1 MQPIEMVWAQVK
13 QKVRMQSHRQR
24 TAVQL
29 QQQTKIALRSMD
41 SDALT
46 KIIGRVHKDIDEWLR
61 TEDAGW
67 LQAWKSFELLR
78 QSTPEQRDIKYKK
91 AMGVYIDEFAAADEN
106 ENPVQYF
113 LCGLRGRVTEK

>member
-1 MQPIEMVWAQVK
+1 MVWAQVK

-41 SDALT
+41 SDAQT
-46 KIIGRVHKDIDEWLR
+46 KIIGRVHKDIDEWLG

-78 QSTPEQRDIKYKK
+78 QSTPEQRDIKYKN

-106 ENPVQYF
+106 ENPVQ
-113 LCGLRGRVTEK
+113 